1 MTAPNEEL
9 RKQLQQI
16 YKSGELYYRAISDT
30 TDLLQSQAERIATL
44 EGDVEYL
51 QKDINAM
58 CNAIPDYRWSGG
70 AAELIAE
77 CFAERD
83 TLRAELADAELHTK
97 QVERGLDKATAQLA
111 AIAATEPSMIYHGRC
126 IIDCGDSGHHDVTM
140 LKMIAR
146 ETKLFTNPMP
156 AQRLTELKLLMLTT
170 AYEQGVGKGIQRRD
184 CNSYAAD
191 TDEHA
196 AWKLG
201 YEEGLGLRRI

>member
-1 MTAPNEEL
+1 MTTPNEEL
-9 RKQLQQI
+9 LARAKRLRH
-16 YKSGELYYRAISDT
+16 ELGDSNARLDRQCATAMYEMEQA
-30 TDLLQSQAERIATL
+30 LQSQAERIKELESEVEMWKATA
-44 EGDVEYL
+44 
-51 QKDINAM
+51 NAVV
-58 CNAIPDYRWSGG
+58 DF
-70 AAELIAE
+70 EKVQ
-77 CFAERD
+77 
-83 TLRAELADAELHTK
+83 LRAEI
-97 QVERGLDKATAQLA
+97 A

-126 IIDCGDSGHHDVTM
+126 VIDCGDSGHQDVTM

-146 ETKLFTNPMP
+146 ETKLFTHPMP

-184 CNSYAAD
+184 CNPYAAD